1 MGDVERTFSGSSGR
15 SSGASLSASGDVDGD
30 GTADLIVGDSAA
42 GVAFLLL
49 GPLTTAPTTLSS
61 GDAVLSGSADF
72 GLDVCLLT
80 DLDGDGVDELAVGGD
95 NSVVLWMGG
104 SDLRGALSAG
114 SADLTVPGARSS
126 DEAGAAVRAGDLD
139 GDGALDLLVGA
150 PGTDSEIGG
159 AWALFGPF

>member
-1 MGDVERTFSGSSGR
+1 M
-15 SSGASLSASGDVDGD
+15 
-30 GTADLIVGDSAA
+30 
-42 GVAFLLL
+42 
-49 GPLTTAPTTLSS
+49 
-61 GDAVLSGSADF
+61 
-72 GLDVCLLT
+72 
-80 DLDGDGVDELAVGGD
+80 GGD

-139 GDGALDLLVGA
+139 GDGALDLVVGA